1 MPALVGM
8 IIAAAASLT
17 EEERLGIEAWLFWI
31 QSGLVVLVAA
41 LIVFAFALRRIA
53 RNSTEPCR
61 WCMEFV
67 PKKASVCPRCGKQ
80 KDAQSADNGVP
91 RV

>member
-1 MPALVGM
+1 MPALFCA
-8 IIAAAASLT
+8 IIAATAALT
-17 EEERLGIEAWLFWI
+17 EEERQSIEAWLFWI

-53 RNSTEPCR
+53 KNSTAPCR

-80 KDAQSADNGVP
+80 KADNTGVP